1 MVNYAVYISF
11 KSTDDNYCLVD
22 LNQLTYVQT
31 EKKTSLIKV

>member
-1 MVNYAVYISF
+1 MANYAVYISF

-31 EKKTSLIKV
+31 EKKVVLL